1 MKHKQVFSMNLTG
14 PIDYGF
20 RNDYMFRAALQLSQ
34 KALTGLISSLLHL
47 PPSAIKSVT
56 ITNPI
61 ALGTTIEDKDFIL
74 DTNVLL
80 NNNALIN
87 LEMQVNNLYNW
98 PERSLSYLCRNFDQL
113 NKGQNYSELKPVIH
127 IGFLDYTLFPE
138 RPEFY
143 ATYRLLNLKD
153 HFEYSDKLTLSVVD
167 LKHIELATDADK
179 AYGIDKW
186 AALFRSISWEEILM
200 TAKNDEYLMEATK
213 TLCSLCGGK

>member
-20 RNDYMFRAALQLSQ
+20 RNNYMFRTALQLSQ

-61 ALGTTIEDKDFIL
+61 ALGATIEDKDFIL

-113 NKGQNYSELKPVIH
+113 NKGQNYYSSFLAVIRISSH
-127 IGFLDYTLFPE
+127 EIDRNKAAHLSIP
-138 RPEFY
+138 Y
-143 ATYRLLNLKD
+143 A
-153 HFEYSDKLTLSVVD
+153 LSASV
-167 LKHIELATDADK
+167 AN
-179 AYGIDKW
+179 
-186 AALFRSISWEEILM
+186 SICL
-200 TAKNDEYLMEATK
+200 
-213 TLCSLCGGK
+213 SLPQIV

>member
-20 RNDYMFRAALQLSQ
+20 RNDYMFRAALQ
-34 KALTGLISSLLHL
+34 
-47 PPSAIKSVT
+47 PSAIKSVT

-61 ALGTTIEDKDFIL
+61 ALGATIEDKDFIL

-127 IGFLDYTLFPE
+127 IGFL
-138 RPEFY
+138 
-143 ATYRLLNLKD
+143 
-153 HFEYSDKLTLSVVD
+153 
-167 LKHIELATDADK
+167 
-179 AYGIDKW
+179 
-186 AALFRSISWEEILM
+186 ALVF
-200 TAKNDEYLMEATK
+200 
-213 TLCSLCGGK
+213 